1 MKNIFLKIRLV
12 VLTNLIFLSVS
23 AHDFEVG
30 GIYYNVTSFENLEV
44 EVTSYCDYQDDE
56 YDEHK
61 YSGDIVIPETVTY
74 KNRKLSVTSIGSGAF
89 RDCSSLTSVDIPNS
103 VTMIGES
110 AFYNCDGLTSIEIP
124 NSVTSIESDAF
135 MYCSSLTS
143 VEIPNSVTSIES
155 GAFMYCSSLTS
166 VEIPNSVTSIGSS
179 AFRDCSSLT
188 SVDIPNSVTSIGSSA
203 FRDCS
208 SLTSVDIPNSVTTIE
223 YYAFYGC
230 TGLTSIDIP
239 DGVTEI
245 GIYAFNGCT
254 GLTSI
259 DIPNS
264 VTTIGNYAFN
274 GCTGLTSVK
283 IGDSVT
289 EIGYCAFS
297 KCDTI
302 ETFSI
307 PAKLETLPTLPTTS
321 VDDRGSFPKF
331 KGLWSDS
338 DLPNIGGV
346 KKLHIAS
353 SILPLSLQY
362 CKLYKDEDW
371 AYNQNNQLVWI
382 GWDYYYYYET
392 YYLNTTDIYIGR
404 EIKIDEESFG
414 EEYYIFPNTIKNVE
428 IGGSLKSD
436 KFLNINGYYR
446 TWDYIGLPNICTVTY
461 GDSIAE
467 ITDPVTTASEIYLR
481 STTPPVTAEWKNS
494 NYLNSILYV
503 PQGTL
508 AVYQNADV
516 WKNFWDIR
524 EWNATTDVKSP
535 TIDNADAADISIDGK
550 QVTVTTNNPGT
561 RVQIYNTDG
570 VLVYDGKEG
579 TVNIGTP
586 GLYIIKA
593 GNLTKKLLVK

>member
-1 MKNIFLKIRLV
+1 MPAF
-12 VLTNLIFLSVS
+12 
-23 AHDFEVG
+23 AYDFEVD
-30 GIYYNVTSFENLEV
+30 GIYYNVTSIEDLEV
-44 EVTSYCDYQDDE
+44 EVTSYGDNHYNDE

-61 YSGDIVIPETVTY
+61 YSGDIAIPETVTY

-166 VEIPNSVTSIGSS
+166 VE
-179 AFRDCSSLT
+179 
-188 SVDIPNSVTSIGSSA
+188 IPNSVTSIGSSA

-481 STTPPVTAEWKNS
+481 STTPPVTEEWENS

-508 AVYQNADV
+508 TVYQNADV

-524 EWNATTDVKSP
+524 EWDSTTTDIESP
-535 TIDNADAADISIDGK
+535 TIDNTDAADVSIDGK

-561 RVQIYNTDG
+561 RVQVYNADG

-593 GNLTKKLLVK
+593 GNQTKKLLVK